1 MTRNRVAIAAAIVL
15 LTCSAGA
22 GLATARAETTL
33 QATETVTHYRTA
45 TVDEISLFYREA
57 GPSNGPS
64 WFCCT
69 AFQHRRTCSAT

>member
-15 LTCSAGA
+15 LTCAAGA

-45 TVDEISLFYREA
+45 TVDGISLLDGTA
-57 GPSNGPS
+57 PPSGVRS
-64 WFCCT
+64 GDL
-69 AFQHRRTCSAT
+69 RS